1 MYGSAG
7 EGFEWH
13 HIVEQ
18 RSVNVERF
26 GAERIHNI
34 KNMVAL
40 PKSLHRKISGF
51 YSSKPPFSYP
61 LTVRDWLSS
70 RSFEEQYEFGIKTI
84 RKFNGFNYLH

>member
-26 GAERIHNI
+26 GAERIN
-34 KNMVAL
+34 NMVAL